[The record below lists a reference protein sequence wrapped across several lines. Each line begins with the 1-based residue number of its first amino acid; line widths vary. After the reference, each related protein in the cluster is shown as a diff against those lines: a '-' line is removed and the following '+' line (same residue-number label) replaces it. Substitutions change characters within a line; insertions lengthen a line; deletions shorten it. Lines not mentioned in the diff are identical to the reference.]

1 VTPAD
6 VTVRALIVDDEDI
19 ARQRL
24 RTMLEALPGAP
35 VEITGEAANG
45 AQALDR
51 IAALEPAL
59 VFLDLRMPDMD
70 GFEVLRLVPEG
81 QLPHIIFVTGH
92 DDFALQAF
100 EVNAVDY
107 LLKPVKAARL
117 EEAVQRALVRLGVR
131 PQDRAAPA
139 AADAA
144 ANLGLEQVLEALA
157 ARESRWFKRI
167 PLQYARSTRIVPVDQ
182 ILCIR
187 VAEGLVRVR
196 IADAE
201 MRTGLTFR
209 QLEEGL
215 DPARFLRVH
224 RSGIVNLD
232 YVREF
237 KTFPNGTAVL
247 ILGTDL
253 QIEVSRSHVPD
264 VRRALSM

>member
-1 VTPAD
+1 M
-6 VTVRALIVDDEDI
+6 TVRALIVDDEDI

-24 RTMLEALPGAP
+24 RAMLAALPGGP
-35 VEITGEAANG
+35 VDVTGEAANG
-45 AQALDR
+45 AQALER
-51 IAALEPAL
+51 ITELEPEL

-107 LLKPVKAARL
+107 LLKPVKATRL

-131 PQDRAAPA
+131 AQERAATLDPA
-139 AADAA
+139 IAADV
-144 ANLGLEQVLEALA
+144 GIEQVLEALA

-182 ILCIR
+182 ILCVR

-232 YVREF
+232 HVHEF
-237 KTFPNGTAVL
+237 KTFPNGTA
-247 ILGTDL
+247 ILTLGADL

-264 VRRALSM
+264 VRRALSL